1 MFSLRVNL
9 FFYATMNT
17 KELIEEIS
25 SLPVEDRVLVADS
38 ILRTLNPPE
47 KEMDQKWAE
56 VANKRLNELQNG
68 DVEPISGEDVFKKI
82 SERFSV

>member
-1 MFSLRVNL
+1 
-9 FFYATMNT
+9 MNT

-47 KEMDQKWAE
+47 KEIDQKWAE
-56 VANKRLNELQNG
+56 VAKTRLDELQSG
-68 DVEPISGEDVFKKI
+68 KVEPISGEDVFENIRK
-82 SERFSV
+82 RFPE